1 MSKYLVNTKEK
12 CIHCQTIVQFIPPDH
27 GDTMNR
33 FDAENETLFFNQAQC
48 PSCGKLIVSIDKKK
62 GNLAGGYETI
72 SEHVVWPQSSG
83 RPPAPS
89 EVPENIASDYNES
102 SLVLPF
108 SAKASAA
115 LSRRCLQTV
124 LVDAGKA
131 TPSNNLSQQI
141 DEVLPNLPT
150 YIAENVDAIRN
161 VGNFATLEQKSKA
174 SGEILDVEP
183 GEAEWNLDV
192 LDALFDDYYVRP
204 EIEMRKREELNIKL
218 TEAGKPL
225 LK

>member
-1 MSKYLVNTKEK
+1 MSKYLVSTKEK
-12 CIHCQTIVQFIPPDH
+12 CIHCQTTVQFIPPSFGNISD
-27 GDTMNR
+27 R
-33 FDAENETLFFNQAQC
+33 FEAENEALFLYQAQC
-48 PSCGKLIVSIDKKK
+48 PNCGKLIVSIDKKVM
-62 GNLAGGYETI
+62 NSAGGYELI
-72 SEHVVWPQSSG
+72 SEHVVWPLSSG

-89 EVPENIASDYNES
+89 EVPKNIANDYNEA